1 MSRNPAFNTMK
12 LSVRNFPIVFIAGLT
27 SIILLSLL
35 VVSRNE
41 FLSEPELFSF
51 ALTGDITFGIPI
63 LFYFFV
69 IRKYDLSLIFIV
81 PAVIGSVILASFL
94 IPESHHYY
102 LDFIKQ
108 GLIICELALITYGII
123 KISKIIREFRRITS
137 ISFDLIEK
145 LEKSFNNIIGSSFAA
160 KIIVS
165 EISMFYY
172 AFFFWK
178 AQKEFSVDLPYFTY
192 YKKSSYIH
200 LWSIILFILFVETFA
215 IHTLI
220 SGWSAALSFVFLGL
234 SIYTFLFLIADLVS
248 AVKRPIIVSEGFMNL
263 RTGLRWRA
271 LIPIA
276 QIESVERCRNKAHD
290 KNILNASLGGEINTI
305 ITFKEKIEFKGIY
318 GIRKKVNKI
327 LLFIDDPERFT
338 KLIMDNK

>member
-1 MSRNPAFNTMK
+1 MRETGRMSRNPAFNTMK

-41 FLSEPELFSF
+41 FLSEPELFS
-51 ALTGDITFGIPI
+51 
-63 LFYFFV
+63 FYFFV

-172 AFFFWK
+172 
-178 AQKEFSVDLPYFTY
+178 
-192 YKKSSYIH
+192 
-200 LWSIILFILFVETFA
+200 
-215 IHTLI
+215 
-220 SGWSAALSFVFLGL
+220 
-234 SIYTFLFLIADLVS
+234 
-248 AVKRPIIVSEGFMNL
+248 
-263 RTGLRWRA
+263 
-271 LIPIA
+271 
-276 QIESVERCRNKAHD
+276 
-290 KNILNASLGGEINTI
+290 
-305 ITFKEKIEFKGIY
+305 
-318 GIRKKVNKI
+318 
-327 LLFIDDPERFT
+327 
-338 KLIMDNK
+338 